1 MHTETRERAQSPSKE
16 NQKLVLLYGVPA
28 EQYWGE
34 GDLRNIKLLG
44 SVGKYKWVPTNDQM
58 ADPLTKAK
66 VDPTNLRR
74 TLKTGYLKS
83 PE

>member
-34 GDLRNIKLLG
+34 GDLRNIKLL
-44 SVGKYKWVPTNDQM
+44 V
-58 ADPLTKAK
+58 L
-66 VDPTNLRR
+66 
-74 TLKTGYLKS
+74 
-83 PE
+83 